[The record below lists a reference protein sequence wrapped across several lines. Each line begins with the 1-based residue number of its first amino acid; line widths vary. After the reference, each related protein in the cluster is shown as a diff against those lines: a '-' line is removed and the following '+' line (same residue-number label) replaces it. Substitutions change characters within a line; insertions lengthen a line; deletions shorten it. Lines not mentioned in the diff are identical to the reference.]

1 LHDDTVQRRLLSN
14 GIPLLTE
21 RLPHLRSVT
30 IGIWVETGS
39 RDERPEEWGVSHFLE
54 HAFFKGTARRSAEGI
69 AQETDALGADMNAF
83 TGREQTAFY
92 IKALSDR
99 IDEAADL
106 LTDVFTA
113 PAFTPEE
120 LDRERHVVCE
130 EIRMVEDDPEE
141 WVHELHAAHM
151 WGPDAPLG
159 RSILGTAETVAGLSP
174 ERIRAY
180 LARRYTPGR
189 IVVAAA
195 GNLDP
200 DALFAHMDARVGRLP
215 TPEAPAET
223 GAAEPALSGLPPVL
237 HFRDLEQAHLCV
249 GGRGLPLGHPDRFGL
264 YVLND
269 LLGGGSSSR
278 LFQEIREKRGL
289 AYTVYSGLAGYRD
302 TGEVTVYAGCS
313 PASLP
318 QVAELMEAELIRLC
332 DEPVGEA
339 ELARIKGH
347 LKGAIVL
354 GLESSFG
361 RMSRL
366 AQDEILWH
374 HPQPIEEVLDGIER
388 VDADQV
394 RRLARRAFDPA
405 GLTATVLGAVSE
417 LPRGF
422 LSRCP
427 APS

>member
-1 LHDDTVQRRLLSN
+1 MQDDTVQRRLLSN

-21 RLPHLRSVT
+21 RLPHLRSVS
-30 IGIWVETGS
+30 IGVWVETGS
-39 RDERPEEWGVSHFLE
+39 RDERPGEWGVSHFLE
-54 HAFFKGTARRSAEGI
+54 HAFFKGTSRRNAEAI
-69 AQETDALGADMNAF
+69 AQEADALGADLNAF

-113 PAFTPEE
+113 PAFDPGE
-120 LDRERHVVCE
+120 LDRERQVVTE

-141 WVHELHAAHM
+141 WVHELHAAQM
-151 WGPDAPLG
+151 WGPHAPLG
-159 RSILGTAETVAGLSP
+159 RSILGTAESVAGLSR

-200 DALFAHMDARVGRLP
+200 QGLHAHMDATVGRLP
-215 TPEAPAET
+215 APDAPADGEPA
-223 GAAEPALSGLPPVL
+223 GPALSGLPPVL
-237 HFRDLEQAHLCV
+237 YFRDLEQAHLCV

-269 LLGGGSSSR
+269 LLGGGGSSR

-289 AYTVYSGLAGYRD
+289 AYTVYSGLCGYRD
-302 TGEVTVYAGCS
+302 TGEVTVYAGCT

-318 QVAELMEAELIRLC
+318 EVASLVEAELARLC

-339 ELARIKGH
+339 ELARVKGH

-366 AQDEILWH
+366 AQDEFLWH
-374 HPQPIEEVLDGIER
+374 RPQPIEEVLAGIDR
-388 VDADQV
+388 VDAAQV
-394 RRLARRAFDPA
+394 RRLARHAFDPA
-405 GLTATVLGAVSE
+405 CLTATVLGAVSE